1 MIAKHHLGMRRKLM
15 DNYGTILLVED
26 DISLAQWVTEYLTEQ
41 SYVVHVCHR
50 GDEVISQVKRL
61 NPQLILL
68 DIMLPGL
75 DGISVCRELRSFYH
89 APIIMLTARD
99 EEMDEV
105 IGLEVGATDY
115 IIKPVRPRALLARI
129 KSALRYS
136 SDTPK
141 TDDQANMINIGQL
154 SINTES
160 RNVSLNQQDVNISSA
175 EYLLLHYLASNA
187 GQVVSRDAVFKATK
201 GREYD
206 GLDRSVDVLI
216 SALRKKFHDDPQKPE
231 KIKTIWGRGY
241 LFVTTAW

>member
-41 SYVVHVCHR
+41 GYVVHVCHR

-141 TDDQANMINIGQL
+141 TDDQA
-154 SINTES
+154 
-160 RNVSLNQQDVNISSA
+160 DVNISSA

>member
-1 MIAKHHLGMRRKLM
+1 M

-26 DISLAQWVTEYLTEQ
+26 DASLAQWVAEYLTEQ
-41 SYVVHVCHR
+41 GYTTHVCHR
-50 GDEVISQVKRL
+50 GDEVVSQVKTL
-61 NPQLILL
+61 NPNIVLL
-68 DIMLPGL
+68 DIMLPGQ
-75 DGISVCRELRSFYH
+75 DGISVCRELRSFYNS
-89 APIIMLTARD
+89 PIIMLTARD

-105 IGLEVGATDY
+105 IGLEVGASDY
-115 IIKPVRPRALLARI
+115 IMKPVRPRALLARI
-129 KSALRYS
+129 KAALRQNNEPNKPQVS
-136 SDTPK
+136 QSVI
-141 TDDQANMINIGQL
+141 QVGAL

-160 RNVSLNQQDVNISSA
+160 RNVTLNKQDINISSA

-216 SALRKKFHDDPQKPE
+216 SALRKKFNDDPQNPE

-241 LFVTTAW
+241 LLVSTAW

>member
-1 MIAKHHLGMRRKLM
+1 M

-26 DISLAQWVTEYLTEQ
+26 DVSLAQWVAEYLTEQ
-41 SYVVHVCHR
+41 GYTTHVCHR
-50 GDEVISQVKRL
+50 GDEVVSQVKTL
-61 NPQLILL
+61 NPTIVLL
-68 DIMLPGL
+68 DIMLPGQ
-75 DGISVCRELRSFYH
+75 DGISVCRELRSFYS

-105 IGLEVGATDY
+105 IGLEVGASDY
-115 IIKPVRPRALLARI
+115 IMKPVRPRALLARI
-129 KSALRYS
+129 KAALRQNNETS
-136 SDTPK
+136 TP
-141 TDDQANMINIGQL
+141 QVNESLIQVGAL

-160 RNVSLNQQDVNISSA
+160 RNVTLNEQDINISSA

-216 SALRKKFHDDPQKPE
+216 SALRKKFNDDPQNPE

-241 LFVTTAW
+241 LLVSTAWQ

>member
-1 MIAKHHLGMRRKLM
+1 M

-26 DISLAQWVTEYLTEQ
+26 DASLAQWVAEYLTEQ
-41 SYVVHVCHR
+41 GYTTHVCHR
-50 GDEVISQVKRL
+50 GDEVVSQVKTL
-61 NPQLILL
+61 NPNIVLL
-68 DIMLPGL
+68 DIMLPGQ
-75 DGISVCRELRSFYH
+75 DGISVCRELRSFYNS
-89 APIIMLTARD
+89 PIIMLTARD

-105 IGLEVGATDY
+105 IGLEVGASDY
-115 IIKPVRPRALLARI
+115 IMKPVRPRALLARI
-129 KSALRYS
+129 KAALRQNNEPNKPQVS
-136 SDTPK
+136 QSVIQVGT
-141 TDDQANMINIGQL
+141 L

-160 RNVSLNQQDVNISSA
+160 RNVTLNEQDVNISSA

-216 SALRKKFHDDPQKPE
+216 SALRKKFNDDPQNPE

-241 LFVTTAW
+241 LLVSTAW

>member
-1 MIAKHHLGMRRKLM
+1 M

-26 DISLAQWVTEYLTEQ
+26 DASLAQWVAEYLTEQ
-41 SYVVHVCHR
+41 GYTTHVCHR
-50 GDEVISQVKRL
+50 GDEVVSQVKTL
-61 NPQLILL
+61 NPNIVLL
-68 DIMLPGL
+68 DIMLPGQ
-75 DGISVCRELRSFYH
+75 DGISVCRELRSFYN

-105 IGLEVGATDY
+105 IGLEVGASDY
-115 IIKPVRPRALLARI
+115 IMKPVRPRALLARI
-129 KSALRYS
+129 KAALRQS
-136 SDTPK
+136 NEPNKLEKVESTISVGSL
-141 TDDQANMINIGQL
+141 N
-154 SINTES
+154 INTES
-160 RNVSLNQQDVNISSA
+160 RNVKFNGQDINISSA

-216 SALRKKFHDDPQKPE
+216 SALRKKFSDDPLNPE

-241 LFVTTAW
+241 LLVSTAW

>member
-1 MIAKHHLGMRRKLM
+1 M

-26 DISLAQWVTEYLTEQ
+26 DASLAQWVAEYLTEQ
-41 SYVVHVCHR
+41 GYTTHVCHR
-50 GDEVISQVKRL
+50 GDEVVSQVKTL
-61 NPQLILL
+61 NPNIVLL
-68 DIMLPGL
+68 DIMLPGQ
-75 DGISVCRELRSFYH
+75 DGISVCRELRSFYNS
-89 APIIMLTARD
+89 PIIMLTARD

-105 IGLEVGATDY
+105 IGLEVGASDY
-115 IIKPVRPRALLARI
+115 IMKPVRPRALLARI
-129 KSALRYS
+129 KAALRQNNEPNKPQVS
-136 SDTPK
+136 QSII
-141 TDDQANMINIGQL
+141 QVGAL

-160 RNVSLNQQDVNISSA
+160 RNVTLNEQDINISSA

-216 SALRKKFHDDPQKPE
+216 SALRKKFNDDPQNPE

-241 LFVTTAW
+241 LLVSTAW

>member
-1 MIAKHHLGMRRKLM
+1 M

-26 DISLAQWVTEYLTEQ
+26 DASLAQWVAEYLTEQ
-41 SYVVHVCHR
+41 GYTTHVCHR
-50 GDEVISQVKRL
+50 GDEVVSQVKTL
-61 NPQLILL
+61 NPNIVLL
-68 DIMLPGL
+68 DIMLPGQ
-75 DGISVCRELRSFYH
+75 DGISVCRELRSFYN

-105 IGLEVGATDY
+105 IGLEVGASDY
-115 IIKPVRPRALLARI
+115 ITKPVRPRALLARI
-129 KSALRYS
+129 KAALRQS
-136 SDTPK
+136 SEPNKLEKVET
-141 TDDQANMINIGQL
+141 TISVGSLN
-154 SINTES
+154 INTES
-160 RNVSLNQQDVNISSA
+160 RNVKFNGEDVNISSA

-216 SALRKKFHDDPQKPE
+216 SALRKKFSDDPQNPE

-241 LFVTTAW
+241 LLVSTAW